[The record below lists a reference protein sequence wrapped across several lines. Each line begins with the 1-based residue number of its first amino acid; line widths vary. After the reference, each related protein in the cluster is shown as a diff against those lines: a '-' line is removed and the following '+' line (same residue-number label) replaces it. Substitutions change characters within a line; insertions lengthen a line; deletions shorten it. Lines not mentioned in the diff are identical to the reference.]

1 MKIGFNLLLYTGHV
15 TEANFPLFKKLKA
28 VGYDGI
34 EIPIFDTSDPAH
46 FKKIA
51 KALADNDLQC
61 TAVTV
66 LPDEAHNAIS
76 PDAANRRG
84 AVEHL
89 KRVIECAHNAGVQ
102 TLCGP
107 YYQVLGQF
115 TGAFP
120 TEDELNRAAEV
131 HREIAPVAQAAGIKN
146 AIEALNRFEAHLLN
160 TMEQAASYVKR
171 VNHPNFGTMYDTF
184 HANIEEKDPLGAI
197 ETVFRT
203 GKLNHVHIS
212 ENDRGTPGRGHID
225 IPAAIA
231 KLRSLGYDGWLT
243 IEAFGSALPDLAAAT
258 RVWRDFFPS
267 PEQVYTEGHA
277 LIRKSWN
284 SAGKKPAA
292 SKPASKAKPAKKP
305 AAKAKKSPVKAK
317 KAPAKKA
324 KPAAKK
330 GKTASKR

>member
-1 MKIGFNLLLYTGHV
+1 MKIGFNLLLYSGHI

-34 EIPIFDTSDPAH
+34 EIPIFDTSDPEH

-51 KALADNDLQC
+51 KALGDNGLEC

-76 PDAANRRG
+76 ADAKNRQG
-84 AVEHL
+84 AIEHL

-115 TGAFP
+115 SGAFP
-120 TEDELNRAAEV
+120 SEDELNRAAEV
-131 HREIAPVAQAAGIKN
+131 HRAIAPIAQAAGVKN
-146 AIEALNRFEAHLLN
+146 AIEALNRFESHLLN

-171 VNHPNFGTMYDTF
+171 VGHPNFGTMYDTF
-184 HANIEEKDPLGAI
+184 HANIEEKDPLAAI
-197 ETVFRT
+197 ETVFKT

-212 ENDRGTPGRGHID
+212 ENDRGTPGRGHIN
-225 IPAAIA
+225 IPEQIA
-231 KLRSLGYDGWLT
+231 KLKSLGYDGWLT

-267 PEQVYTEGHA
+267 TEQVYKEGYA
-277 LIRKSWN
+277 LIRKSWD
-284 SAGKKPAA
+284 SARKPAGAKKPV
-292 SKPASKAKPAKKP
+292 KKAAKKP
-305 AAKAKKSPVKAK
+305 APVK
-317 KAPAKKA
+317 
-324 KPAAKK
+324 KK
-330 GKTASKR
+330 GKAVVKKARKK